1 MATAEQH
8 LLPPSAFLDTHR
20 QDDLDALFDSL
31 AARTVDELQGVYQ
44 GRLIGITGLNSVPAI
59 AKRVVYGLLG
69 SWINPWRG
77 KQFGS
82 SSGANRWGL
91 GSLTLDWGAYQKTD
105 AAESSV
111 ISLDYNVP
119 ANPRIMRPI
128 LGEVRL
134 FRDGLWLARMRYRTR
149 NGLKTLLYFT
159 LREIDQ

>member
-8 LLPPSAFLDTHR
+8 LLPPHDFLDTHR

-31 AARTVDELQGVYQ
+31 AAPTADELQGIYQ
-44 GRLIGITGLNSVPAI
+44 GRLIGITGLNGIPAL
-59 AKRVVYGLLG
+59 AKRIIYGVLG

-77 KQFGS
+77 KQFSS

-91 GSLTLDWGAYQKTD
+91 GSLTLDWGAYQKTH

-128 LGEVRL
+128 LGEVRP

-149 NGLKTLLYFT
+149 NGVKTLLYFT